1 MLSGSRIF
9 YLLVMITG
17 LMACGSPSEKPLR
30 VGSIPWAGYEFLYL
44 ARDQQYYDDTK
55 IQLKELSST
64 TDVIHA
70 FRQGQLDAVA
80 ITLDEALRLTAYQS
94 DFKIILVFNISHG
107 ADKLIVTPDIHSL
120 ADLKG
125 KRIAVEQ
132 SGVGRF
138 MLSQLLQLGGLD
150 HNDIITVP
158 ATINQHFFLLDN
170 HQVDAV
176 ISFDPE
182 AYQLQQQG
190 YRNLLD
196 SRQLPIAIL
205 DVLVVREKILDHHPE
220 TVQHLLQGYWKARAL
235 MVDKPKVAM
244 DSIAPRLGVSKEAL
258 ALLYQDLILPD
269 KQQQREMIDYQLENI
284 IESMNKLMLETGL
297 LKHAISPSQL
307 IADIKMD

>member
-17 LMACGSPSEKPLR
+17 LVACGSPSEKPLR

-44 ARDQQYYDDTK
+44 ARDQKYYDDAK

-107 ADKLIVTPDIHSL
+107 ADKLIVAPHIDSL

-138 MLSQLLQLGGLD
+138 MLSQLLQLSGLNL
-150 HNDIITVP
+150 NDIVTVP

-176 ISFDPE
+176 ISFDPM

-205 DVLVVREKILDHHPE
+205 DVLVVREKVLDHHPE
-220 TVQHLLQGYWKARAL
+220 TVQHLLQGYWKARGL
-235 MVDKPKVAM
+235 MVDNPKVAM
-244 DSIAPRLGVSKEAL
+244 DSIAQRLGVSKEAL
-258 ALLYQDLILPD
+258 VLLYQDLILPD
-269 KQQQREMIDYQLENI
+269 KQQQQEMLDYQLANI

-297 LKHAISPSQL
+297 LKHAITPRQL